1 MGTMRIALTN
11 AQQSALECADLS
23 IEETPRLWAAWNGRG
38 LSFATADVDG
48 LCEEINEASNSEDA
62 MRHDPDAAGAAQAL
76 SNLASRV
83 REARP

>member
-1 MGTMRIALTN
+1 MRVTLTI

-23 IEETPRLWAAWNGRG
+23 VEETPRLWAAWSGRG
-38 LSFATADVDG
+38 LSFASADVNG

-62 MRHDPDAAGAAQAL
+62 MREDPAAAGAAQAL
-76 SNLASRV
+76 SNLARRV